1 MYAQQLPPARVAH
14 AVITF
19 DAQGIIESVNRQAE
33 TLFGYT
39 EKELANQHLSHLL
52 PAGYRSIA
60 SDISLPTLTRQHLQV
75 LGEGLQ
81 ILAARKDQTLLL
93 INIKFNRYMAD
104 TGVTFHAVIEDLAT
118 RALTPKNALGV
129 LQNSNQQIIVFDA
142 ESLFFI
148 SASNGALNNLQ
159 YSMDELSTRTP
170 VDLAVN
176 LSATELEQNLEA
188 ALKSNQPV
196 EISLRLR
203 RKDKTEF
210 ESVLHLQLAQLGSTP
225 TCIGLIHNLQCTQR
239 QQAELFPSFSDK
251 LISTLQGIV
260 LLLDTQGKIL
270 RCNPYF
276 EALTGYNAAELDGA
290 DWFDMFIAPEAR
302 AEMRNY
308 FAEVVKRGGND
319 GHINRIKMKN
329 GGDRQIQWH
338 SSLMKDSNGHAMGL
352 LCTGYDVTQ
361 QTENTAELE
370 QAIKKVEQATQG
382 KSRFLA
388 AASHDLRQ
396 PLQSLGMYLAVLNAK
411 LDNPVLLEIA
421 GKMEQSLTSMRELLD
436 ALLDISRF
444 DQGAV
449 KPKVSNFPLQPLLD
463 RIVTD
468 NIQQAEAKNIHLV
481 AEQHKFMV
489 QSDPGLLERLLEN
502 LVTNATRYTHSGEVT
517 IRCEADG
524 TNVNISVCDTG
535 VGIPAEDLERVF
547 DEYYQ
552 IENAS
557 GEKNK
562 GLGLGLAIVRHIAD
576 LLNHPLR
583 VSSEV
588 DKGST
593 FTVSVPA
600 GKTDGLGLLAPLHP
614 LHVGNQPL
622 VLLVDDDASI
632 VDATLMLLET
642 EEVSVLTAGD
652 GDAALDHISNG
663 AQPDIL
669 ITDFR
674 LPGYSGVE
682 LVKRLRTAL
691 GRELPVVMMTGDTSA
706 QDISRAQLSNCTL
719 LHKPVDTN
727 DLLRLIYAVN
737 LN

>member
-1 MYAQQLPPARVAH
+1 MYAQQLPPARVDH
-14 AVITF
+14 PIITF
-19 DAQGIIESVNRQAE
+19 NAQGIIESVNRQAE
-33 TLFGYT
+33 TLLGYT
-39 EKELANQHLSHLL
+39 EKELTNQHLSRLL
-52 PAGYRSIA
+52 PAAYRSITN
-60 SDISLPTLTRQHLQV
+60 DMSLPTLTRLHLQV

-93 INIKFNRYMAD
+93 INIKFHKYLTDN
-104 TGVTFHAVIEDLAT
+104 GVTFHAVIEDLAT

-129 LQNSNQQIIVFDA
+129 LQNSSQQIIVFDA

-176 LSATELEQNLEA
+176 LSTTELEQSLEA
-188 ALKSNQPV
+188 ALKSDHPV

-203 RKDKTEF
+203 RKNKTEF
-210 ESVLHLQLAQLGSTP
+210 ESVLNLQLAQLGSTP

-239 QQAELFPSFSDK
+239 HQAELFPSFSDK
-251 LISTLQGIV
+251 LIATLQGIV
-260 LLLDTQGKIL
+260 LLLDTEGKIL
-270 RCNPYF
+270 QCNPYF
-276 EALTGYNAAELDGA
+276 EALTGYSAAELDGA
-290 DWFDMFIAPEAR
+290 DYFDIFIPQEAR
-302 AEMRNY
+302 AEMRIY

-319 GHINRIKMKN
+319 GHINRINMKN

-338 SSLMKDSNGHAMGL
+338 SSLLKDFNGHAMGL
-352 LCTGYDVTQ
+352 LCTGSDVTQ
-361 QTENTAELE
+361 QTENTAALE

-411 LDNPVLLEIA
+411 LDNPILLEIA

-444 DQGAV
+444 DKGAV

-468 NIQQAEAKNIHLV
+468 NIQQAEAKGIHLV
-481 AEQHKFMV
+481 AEQQNFMV
-489 QSDPGLLERLLEN
+489 ESDPGLLERLLEN
-502 LVTNATRYTHSGEVT
+502 LVTNATRYTNSGEVN
-517 IRCEADG
+517 IGCEADG

-535 VGIPAEDLERVF
+535 IGIPAEDLERVF

-552 IENAS
+552 IENANRA
-557 GEKNK
+557 KNK

-588 DKGST
+588 DKWST
-593 FTVSVPA
+593 FSVSVPA
-600 GKTDGLGLLAPLHP
+600 STTNALGLLAPLHP
-614 LHVGNQPL
+614 HHAGNQPL

-642 EEVSVLTAGD
+642 EQVSVLTAGD
-652 GDAALDHISNG
+652 GDTALDHISNG

-674 LPGYSGVE
+674 LPGYNGIE

-706 QDISRAQLSNCTL
+706 QDFSRAQLSNCTL